1 MSSKARNLSDFISD
15 PTIDSTELGS
25 GSVTTDKLSDQSVT
39 PAKLH
44 NTLDLSSKTVTL
56 ANDGISGNSVHGGVI
71 SSFASTGIDDNATAT
86 AVTIDSSGRVGVG
99 GDPLNDL
106 SVSSSS
112 TNTTTLSVQNAS
124 NLALLNLH
132 AFGNATGVG
141 SQYYN
146 RVGLWS
152 WNGSDGLDL
161 VSGANSSGSNDIKMY
176 TDGYGGTPAVTID
189 SNGKVGIGNN
199 VPDLALD
206 VYGNMGVN
214 GEASRVMVVQSN
226 NAAAAGYG
234 GGIAFGGFY
243 NGTNNRINDFAGI
256 QGFKENNTQGDYA
269 GALKFTT
276 RVNGGS
282 PTERMRITSA
292 GNVGIG
298 TNSPSQ
304 KFTVYNGN
312 ILLDGPS
319 GSDPKIEFHQPT
331 NTGEG
336 GVIVYNDGDEV
347 FTIASRMAT
356 YGDIN
361 FAIGMND
368 GDPTDLSYSKMFIR
382 ANGTVGIGYTN
393 PQNNLH
399 IIGNSSFNGGSTGIT
414 IQTHDLPNAEASIS
428 LLSRNGSNDNKT
440 VNIRNVS
447 GTFRVDASSVYL
459 PTGLPNNQPYNMAGV
474 AVREILAPSQYA
486 TANYYWIRLAYLN
499 GRIPWL
505 ITLTNTGGNYSPGSC
520 TFIIQRSWD
529 NTAFYKTTLS
539 KTGSQYFTEV
549 RMQSNEA
556 GGNYYLEAY
565 GYIASGSGGYAGH
578 LSVTPLYDQSVVCE
592 IPVNVYAVNG
602 SNLTYTSSNQ
612 VL

>member
-1 MSSKARNLSDFISD
+1 LSSANGETVRMSLVSPVSQGQVELEWWN
-15 PTIDSTELGS
+15 DSTR
-25 GSVTTDKLSDQSVT
+25 T
-39 PAKLH
+39 
-44 NTLDLSSKTVTL
+44 
-56 ANDGISGNSVHGGVI
+56 GG
-71 SSFASTGIDDNATAT
+71 
-86 AVTIDSSGRVGVG
+86 
-99 GDPLNDL
+99 
-106 SVSSSS
+106 
-112 TNTTTLSVQNAS
+112 
-124 NLALLNLH
+124 
-132 AFGNATGVG
+132 
-141 SQYYN
+141 
-146 RVGLWS
+146 
-152 WNGSDGLDL
+152 
-161 VSGANSSGSNDIKMY
+161 
-176 TDGYGGTPAVTID
+176 GYGLIQT
-189 SNGKVGIGNN
+189 GK
-199 VPDLALD
+199 
-206 VYGNMGVN
+206 
-214 GEASRVMVVQSN
+214 
-226 NAAAAGYG
+226 
-234 GGIAFGGFY
+234 
-243 NGTNNRINDFAGI
+243 TNNSPDFAV
-256 QGFKENNTQGDYA
+256 QC
-269 GALKFTT
+269 
-276 RVNGGS
+276 
-282 PTERMRITSA
+282 

-298 TNSPSQ
+298 TDSPSQ

-474 AVREILAPSQYA
+474 AVREIFAPSQYA

-505 ITLTNTGGNYSPGSC
+505 ITLTHTGGTYSPGSC

-529 NTAFYKTTLS
+529 NTTFSKTTLS